1 MKANV
6 CDKYFVYKCLWKQFF
21 AFNSHQIP
29 LKLIFSTIL
38 VTKKALTQFQSRIR
52 ATKLQ
57 TSANFSI
64 FSLRS
69 KYGIE
74 RLVQDGFLER

>member
-1 MKANV
+1 MKAKV
-6 CDKYFVYKCLWKQFF
+6 CDKHFVYKCLWKQFF
-21 AFNSHQIP
+21 AFKSHQIP
-29 LKLIFSTIL
+29 LNFFSTIL

-57 TSANFSI
+57 LSANFSI